1 MATAKRDL
9 TDPRVQGHQPTGEAD
24 QLMSLRD
31 VADLLEVSPNTI
43 YYWRYQGTGPKGH
56 RVGRWIRY
64 WRSDVLAW
72 MSERA
77 DPVSGLSHIRLSR

>member
-1 MATAKRDL
+1 MATAKREL
-9 TDPRVQGHQPTGEAD
+9 TNPPVQGHDRPRDD
-24 QLMSLRD
+24 QLLTLQQ
-31 VADLLEVSPNTI
+31 VAELLDVSPNTI
-43 YYWRYQGTGPKGH
+43 YYWRYQGTGPQGH
-56 RVGRWIRY
+56 RIGKRVRY